1 MMKVPI
7 NINGLPLMDF
17 QDHSPDLHT
26 MNRISTR
33 TRLDRFSRVILLSGC
48 LFALHASAAQQGT
61 DYYEDALRRFDAQ
74 DVKGAI
80 VQLKNALQHDPK
92 LLAAQVLLADA
103 YLITG
108 SAAAAETAL
117 EAAAKLGADRSLIMP
132 KMAQALSAQLKYR
145 ALLDQISP
153 QGMPPFVAAE
163 ILTYRGMAY
172 MALGNFKQADQA
184 LREAEQRS
192 PDSVAVKVAQGT
204 LQLRQGNLTGARAT
218 ADRAVAMAPND
229 ASVWNLKASVSHLA
243 GNAQAA
249 LADYGKALSLNPNH
263 LDARLGRIGILM
275 DLNKLQEA
283 ASDLTALKK
292 FSAGDPRAAYL
303 VALAAAR
310 RGDKEGTRIALTEAT
325 AVLDQLP
332 PEAVKGNAQ
341 LLMLGGL
348 ANYGLGQP
356 AKARTYLEG
365 YIAVEPRNAGARK
378 LLASIM
384 LDEKEYN
391 AVIEVLYPFAGAASP
406 DPKVLTLL
414 ASAYMGK
421 KQYVQATDLFEKA
434 ARIAP
439 NAADSAIGLGMS
451 HLGAGRVGEGI
462 AQLQEIFSKDPGQSR
477 AGLMLAST
485 YLSRGEHA
493 KAAEVAR
500 KVVAKEPGNL
510 TALNLLGS
518 ALAAGKDRAGARA
531 AFTKAANQQPN
542 FLPAQLNIARLD
554 RAEGKTQAA
563 RKRLDAILKAS
574 TDNPEALLELA
585 HVENRDGRPA
595 EAIRWL
601 QRIRSG
607 QSKALA
613 PMLFLTE
620 MYLRRGDAKS
630 ALEVARELETVYPEN
645 LSVLGA
651 VGQSYLAAGD
661 IDKARTTFNRMSRMA
676 GFDSAALTRIAELLM
691 SIRAFDDVNAVLN
704 KVLSQ
709 NPGYL
714 PAQFMMAELDLQAGR
729 LAAAEERAGKLR
741 SANPG
746 LTAANRLLGRTY
758 MAQKK
763 HTAAIAEFQA
773 ALSRERS
780 GTNTLAL
787 FQAHVA
793 AGDSKSATDLMQ
805 AWLRD
810 HPDDTAAQS
819 ALAEAYMRGGQW
831 QQARSAYQAFLKKR
845 PKDVGALNNLANI
858 SLKLNAP
865 QALTYAQQAHA
876 LAPGDPNLAD
886 TLGWILVRQGKA
898 QQALPY
904 LRDARLRAAGNRTI
918 QYHLGVAL
926 HQLGR
931 KSEARREL
939 QGAVTGPGNFDG
951 IDEARALLQQ
961 R

>member
-1 MMKVPI
+1 
-7 NINGLPLMDF
+7 MDF
-17 QDHSPDLHT
+17 QDHSPC
-26 MNRISTR
+26 MQGINRNSAR
-33 TRLDRFSRVILLSGC
+33 TRLSRFGRAILLSGC
-48 LFALHASAAQQGT
+48 LFAPHAAAAQQAT
-61 DYYEDALRRFDAQ
+61 DFYEDALRRFDSR

-80 VQLKNALQHDPK
+80 VQLKNALQQDPK

-103 YLITG
+103 YLMTG
-108 SAAAAETAL
+108 STAAAETAL
-117 EAAAKLGADRSLIMP
+117 DAAAKLGADRSVIMP

-145 ALLDQISP
+145 ALLDQVNP
-153 QGMPPFVAAE
+153 QGLPPFVAAE

-172 MALGNFKQADQA
+172 LALGNFKQAEQA
-184 LREAEQRS
+184 LREAEQKS
-192 PDSVAVKVAQGT
+192 PDSVAVRVAQGS
-204 LQLRQGNLTGARAT
+204 LQLRQGNTQGARAT
-218 ADRAVAMAPND
+218 AERAVAMAPND
-229 ASVWNLKASVSHLA
+229 ASAWNLKASVFHVS
-243 GNAQAA
+243 GNIQAA

-263 LDARLGRIGILM
+263 LDARLGRVGIFM
-275 DLNKLQEA
+275 DLHRLQEMEA
-283 ASDLTALKK
+283 DLKSLNAM
-292 FSAGDPRAAYL
+292 SAVDPRAAYL

-310 RGDKEGTRIALTEAT
+310 KGDQENTRIALTQAAE
-325 AVLDQLP
+325 VLDQLP

-356 AKARTYLEG
+356 AKARTFLEG
-365 YIAVEPRNAGARK
+365 YILVEPRNPGARK
-378 LLASIM
+378 LLASIK

-391 AVIEVLYPFAGAASP
+391 AVIKLLYPFAGTASP
-406 DPKVLTLL
+406 DPQLLTLL

-421 KQYVQATDLFEKA
+421 KQYVQATELFEKA

-451 HLGAGRVGEGI
+451 HLGAGHIGEGI
-462 AQLQEIFSKDPGQSR
+462 AQLRAVFDKDPGQAR
-477 AGLMLAST
+477 AGLMLVST
-485 YLSRGEHA
+485 YLGRGEHA
-493 KAAEVAR
+493 KAADIAR
-500 KVVAKEPGNL
+500 KIVAKEPGNL
-510 TALNLLGS
+510 TALTLLGS

-531 AFTKAANQQPN
+531 AFTKAANLQPN

-585 HVENRDGRPA
+585 HVENRDGRPT

-613 PMLFLTE
+613 PMLFLVE
-620 MYLRRGDAKS
+620 MHLRRGDAKS

-651 VGQSYLAAGD
+651 VGQSYLATGD
-661 IDKARTTFNRMSRMA
+661 IDKARATFNRMSRVA
-676 GFDSAALTRIAELLM
+676 GFDSTSLSKIADLLM
-691 SIRAFDDVNAVLN
+691 SIRAFDDANAVLN

-714 PAQFMMAELDLQAGR
+714 PAQFMMAELDLLAGR
-729 LAAAEERAGKLR
+729 LAAAEKRAGELR
-741 SANPG
+741 AANPG
-746 LTAANRLLGRTY
+746 LTAVNRLMGRIF

-763 HTAAIAEFQA
+763 HATAIAEFQA

-780 GTNTLAL
+780 GVNTLAL

-810 HPDDTAAQS
+810 HPNDTAAQS
-819 ALAEAYMRGGQW
+819 ALAEAYLRGGQW
-831 QQARSAYQAFLKKR
+831 QQARSAYQAVLKKH

-858 SLKLNAP
+858 SLKLNDP
-865 QALTYAQQAHA
+865 QALAHAQQAHA
-876 LAPGDPNLAD
+876 LAPSDPNIAD
-886 TLGWILVRQGKA
+886 TLGWILVHQGQA
-898 QQALPY
+898 QQALSY
-904 LRDARLRAAGNRTI
+904 LRDARLRAASNPAI
-918 QYHLGVAL
+918 QFHLGAAL

-931 KSEARREL
+931 KAEARKEL
-939 QGAVTGPGNFDG
+939 QGALAAPGEFEG
-951 IDEARALLQQ
+951 KEEARALLRQL
-961 R
+961 